1 MTFSLAEGKE
11 QASVLLFG
19 VRSLQ
24 RQIAISALHF
34 LGYNYEAAPL
44 HVVHTGGKRNEIISE
59 LGRHTCIIQGQ
70 SLYILVEVIK
80 LFLSISLKK
89 LIEFKHLVRLFVDL

>member
-24 RQIAISALHF
+24 RQIAISAFHL
-34 LGYNYEAAPL
+34 LGHNYKTASF
-44 HVVHTGGKRNEIISE
+44 HMIHTGGERNEIISE
-59 LGRHTCIIQGQ
+59 LGRYTCIIQGQ

-89 LIEFKHLVRLFVDL
+89 LIELSLIHI